1 MKKYIGN
8 IDKKADDG
16 FYLAGWGGIA
26 AVILLMIIKK
36 VTGFNVLRLLGPCML
51 HLLTGYYCPG
61 CGGTRAV
68 YALLRGEVWRSFCY
82 HPFVLYV
89 AVVGGWFMV
98 SQTIERLS
106 RGRIK
111 IGLHFRE
118 IYMWVALGIIVVN
131 FLVKNAAL
139 LIWHVDLLP

>member
-1 MKKYIGN
+1 MKKYIGD

-36 VTGFNVLRLLGPCML
+36 VTGFNVLHMLGPCML

-82 HPFVLYV
+82 HPFVPYV
-89 AVVGGWFMV
+89 AVVGSWFMV

-106 RGRIK
+106 GGRIK

-118 IYMWVALGIIVVN
+118 IYMWIALGIIAVN

>member
-1 MKKYIGN
+1 
-8 IDKKADDG
+8 
-16 FYLAGWGGIA
+16 
-26 AVILLMIIKK
+26 
-36 VTGFNVLRLLGPCML
+36 ML

-82 HPFVLYV
+82 HPFVPYV
-89 AVVGGWFMV
+89 AVVGSWFMV

-106 RGRIK
+106 GGRIK

-118 IYMWVALGIIVVN
+118 IYMWIALGIIAVN

>member
-8 IDKKADDG
+8 IDKNTDNG
-16 FYLAGWGGIA
+16 FYLAGCGAIT
-26 AVILLMIIKK
+26 AVILLVIIKK
-36 VTGFNVLRLLGPCML
+36 ATGFNVLNLLGTCML
-51 HLLTGYYCPG
+51 HLLTGCYCPG

-82 HPFVLYV
+82 HPFVLYT
-89 AVVGGWFMV
+89 AVMGSWFMI
-98 SQTIERLS
+98 SQTIERVS

-111 IGLHFRE
+111 IGMHFRE
-118 IYMWVALGIIVVN
+118 IYMWIALGIIAVN

-139 LIWHVDLLP
+139 LIWHVDLMP

>member
-1 MKKYIGN
+1 MRKLIGD
-8 IDKKADDG
+8 IDKRADHG
-16 FYLAGWGGIA
+16 FYLAGWGVIA
-26 AVILLMIIKK
+26 AALLFQIIKK
-36 VTGFNVLRLLGPCML
+36 VTGFNLLRLLGPCMF

-89 AVVGGWFMV
+89 AVIGIWFMV
-98 SQTIERLS
+98 SQTIERVS
-106 RGRIK
+106 KGKIK
-111 IGLHFRE
+111 IGLHFRD
-118 IYMWVALGIIVVN
+118 IYMWIALAIIAVN

-139 LIWHVDLLP
+139 LIWNIDLMG

>member
-1 MKKYIGN
+1 MKKYIGD

-36 VTGFNVLRLLGPCML
+36 VTGFNVLHMLGPCML

-82 HPFVLYV
+82 HPFVPYV
-89 AVVGGWFMV
+89 AVVGSWFMG
-98 SQTIERLS
+98 SQTIDRLS
-106 RGRIK
+106 GGRIK

-118 IYMWVALGIIVVN
+118 IYMWIALGIIAVN

>member
-8 IDKKADDG
+8 IDKRADDG
-16 FYLAGWGGIA
+16 FYFAGWCAIA
-26 AVILLMIIKK
+26 VVVLVMILKR
-36 VTGFNVLRLLGPCML
+36 VVGFNVLRLLGPCMF
-51 HLLTGYYCPG
+51 HLLTGYHCPG

-68 YALLRGEVWRSFCY
+68 YALLRGEIWRSFCY

-89 AVVGGWFMV
+89 AAIGSWFMI
-98 SQTIERLS
+98 SQTIERVS

-118 IYMWVALGIIVVN
+118 IYMWIALGIIIVN
-131 FLVKNAAL
+131 FLVKNAVL
-139 LIWHVDLLP
+139 LIWNIDFLA